1 MSKYIKLK
9 GSDRKISYS
18 IRSDKRLYVRLNTG
32 IRDYKDDGTPI
43 YRYEHFY
50 ASSEMELKKK
60 IQDYFEDAEEKQNKK
75 VLFEFDILEWLKLT
89 FWNQVEN
96 TTYDRYEGIIKNQ
109 IIPEAKKLSNKRVVD
124 INQNDCKAMLQN
136 IGFSYSDSTLK
147 KARILLKA
155 YFRDKVDEGLIDRNP
170 ADFKVRKSKKTKSES
185 YIHTVYDEDE
195 DIIFLS
201 DEEIVKVKNIVK
213 NGYIISCIRKNGRP
227 FTQKLE
233 IPQGEFFI
241 FMLNTGIRTG
251 EACALRYSDIDFEKG
266 LMTIRNNITNSKKR
280 DKDGNALGGYEK
292 REVDPK
298 TDESKGTVKINSTA
312 LEILK
317 RMKTTEPEGYD
328 GYILHDIR
336 KSSGNNTDS
345 LLPNAL
351 FKRWQTVCKYAKIP
365 ARGVHCL
372 RHSFASHLFHLT
384 KGNALFV
391 SQQMRHRDVAF
402 TERVYVNILKK
413 YRDEIFENFEI

>member
-18 IRSDKRLYVRLNTG
+18 IRSDKRLYARLNTG

-60 IQDYFEDAEEKQNKK
+60 IQDYLEDAEEKQNKK
-75 VLFEFDILEWLKLT
+75 VIFEFDILEWLKLT

-124 INQNDCKAMLQN
+124 INQNDCKSMLQN
-136 IGFSYSDSTLK
+136 IRLSYSDSTLK
-147 KARILLKA
+147 KAKILLKA

-170 ADFKVRKSKKTKSES
+170 ADFKVRKSKKTKSKT
-185 YIHTVYDEDE
+185 YIHTVYDEDK
-195 DIIFLS
+195 DLVFLS
-201 DEEIVKVKNIVK
+201 DSEIEKVKNIIE
-213 NGYIISCIRKNGRP
+213 NGYTISRVRKNGRP
-227 FTQKLE
+227 FTQKSK

-251 EACALRYSDIDFEKG
+251 EACALRYSDIDFENG

-280 DKDGNALGGYEK
+280 DKDGNPLGGYEK

-298 TDESKGTVKINSTA
+298 TDESKATVKINSKA

-317 RMKTTEPEGYD
+317 GMKESEAEGYD
-328 GYILHDIR
+328 GYILHNSR
-336 KSSGNNTDS
+336 TVAGKASVCLN
-345 LLPNAL
+345 PNAL
-351 FKRWQTVCKYAKIP
+351 FKRWQTVCKYAEIP

-384 KGNALFV
+384 NGNALFV
-391 SQQMRHRDVAF
+391 SQQMRHKDVAF
-402 TERVYVNILKK
+402 TEQVYINILEK